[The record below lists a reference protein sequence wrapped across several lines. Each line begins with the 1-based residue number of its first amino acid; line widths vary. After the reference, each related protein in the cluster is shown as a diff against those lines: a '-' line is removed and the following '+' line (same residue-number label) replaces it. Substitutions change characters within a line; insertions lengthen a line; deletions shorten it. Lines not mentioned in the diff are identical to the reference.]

1 MIFIV
6 QSLITSSFVLSTC
19 KTVSLN
25 FVIAESDP
33 HDFSPGWLVKPVF
46 TGEDGIHMQYN
57 RNVTDAKGRQ

>member
-6 QSLITSSFVLSTC
+6 QSLITSSFVLLTY

-25 FVIAESDP
+25 FVIAGNDP
-33 HDFSPGWLVKPVF
+33 RDFSPGWLVKPVF

-57 RNVTDAKGRQ
+57 RNVTNTKGRQ